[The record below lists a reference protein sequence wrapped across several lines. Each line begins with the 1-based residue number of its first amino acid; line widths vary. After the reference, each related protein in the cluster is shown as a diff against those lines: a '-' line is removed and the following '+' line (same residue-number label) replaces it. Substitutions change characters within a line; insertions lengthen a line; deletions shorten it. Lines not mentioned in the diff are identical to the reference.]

1 MSAMR
6 AKGDG
11 SVSRVLIVDDD
22 RAIRALVQ
30 ILVER
35 QGFSVDTAADGNDA
49 YALLGVTA
57 YHAVLLDLMMPN
69 LNGFDLIEQLRRE
82 QPAILRR
89 VIVLTAFSRGGL
101 VPTIDG
107 VHRVVR
113 KPFDLDELIA
123 VVHDCVAQGAP
134 STHDVSKEQ

>member
-1 MSAMR
+1 MSAIG

-11 SVSRVLIVDDD
+11 SVGRVLIVDDD

-30 ILVER
+30 IMVER

-49 YALLGVTA
+49 YALLGVNA
-57 YHAVLLDLMMPN
+57 YDAVLLDLMMPN
-69 LNGFDLIEQLRRE
+69 LNGFNLIEQLRRE
-82 QPAILRR
+82 QPAILSR

-101 VPTIDG
+101 LPSIDG
-107 VHRVVR
+107 VHTVVR

-123 VVHDCVAQGAP
+123 VVHECVAPRAHPQP
-134 STHDVSKEQ
+134 KTYP